1 MTTTTTTLDQAT
13 EIIGTYREGVRFIEV
28 DEDNNAY
35 YEVKGSGNWANPI
48 YKIDLDRMENFNRV
62 RFESK
67 TVFIQVDDDDDENPR
82 YLVQISTR
90 TFDENLEALDYDY
103 KVLKTYKRESSA
115 MKFGK
120 KFAEDEK
127 ASFDGLV
134 FD

>member
-1 MTTTTTTLDQAT
+1 MTTTLEQAT
-13 EIIGTYREGVRFIEV
+13 EILGTYREGVRFIKV

-35 YEVKGSGNWANPI
+35 YEVKGNGNWANPI

-67 TVFIQVDDDDDENPR
+67 TVFIQVDDDDEDNLR

-90 TFDENLEALDYDY
+90 TFNEKLELLDYDY
-103 KVLKTYKRESSA
+103 KVLKTYKRESTA
-115 MKFGK
+115 MNFGK
-120 KFAEDEK
+120 KVAGDET